1 LRLGPPEIA
10 TLQLDSQGRIATTL
24 AETRVLF
31 DDVPAPMI
39 YTLEGQ
45 VSAFVPFAVA
55 ERLTTEV
62 RVEYRGVRS
71 PPVFLRVLPALPSLF
86 TADKSGAGS
95 GAILNQDGLLNTAD
109 NPAQPGD
116 VVVLFGAGGG
126 QTDPPGVDG
135 RLAAAPLPEFLLPV
149 TALVDGQE
157 ADILYAGPAPDPAE
171 GVLQVNLRIP
181 ANVRRG
187 NRRR

>member
-62 RVEYRGVRS
+62 RVEYRG
-71 PPVFLRVLPALPSLF
+71 
-86 TADKSGAGS
+86 
-95 GAILNQDGLLNTAD
+95 
-109 NPAQPGD
+109 
-116 VVVLFGAGGG
+116 FG
-126 QTDPPGVDG
+126 
-135 RLAAAPLPEFLLPV
+135 
-149 TALVDGQE
+149 
-157 ADILYAGPAPDPAE
+157 
-171 GVLQVNLRIP
+171 
-181 ANVRRG
+181 
-187 NRRR
+187 RRRCFCASCRRFPLCLRPTKAGRARAPS